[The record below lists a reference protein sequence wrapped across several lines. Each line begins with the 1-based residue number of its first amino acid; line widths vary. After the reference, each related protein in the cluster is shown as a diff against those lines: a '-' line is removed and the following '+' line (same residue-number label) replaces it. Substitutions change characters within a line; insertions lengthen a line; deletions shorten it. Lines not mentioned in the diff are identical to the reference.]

1 MAEKKTTGGPRVQVR
16 FKNDKE
22 LARIRKAVEVL
33 NNNTD
38 YGTITF
44 NSFVSGVAFRE
55 ADRLLKEEY

>member
-1 MAEKKTTGGPRVQVR
+1 MAEKKATGGPRVQVR

-22 LARIRKAVEVL
+22 LARIRKAVEAI
-33 NNNTD
+33 NKSTA